1 MSVTKSAKAAVKR
14 VIKSALPTYRREA
27 ALSKR
32 LIADIE
38 QLGFERLRQRHANFQ
53 DNSRKYL
60 QLHDYFPEAVRLAGR
75 LGVLSSKP
83 MSMLD
88 IGCGSGY
95 FLFVGKRSG
104 HEVVGLD
111 LPDNPLYNDSVQ
123 LLGIPR
129 VAHRVEKFQPL
140 PDFGK
145 PLDLITAFSICFD
158 LHATEDVWGPEEWK
172 FFLDDCRSRLNPG
185 GRIFL
190 NFNPATTRDFRFV
203 PDKVATFLRSLPG
216 GTLTSSKEFF
226 TLVRA

>member
-1 MSVTKSAKAAVKR
+1 MSVTKTAKSVVKK
-14 VIKSALPTYRREA
+14 VIKSALPTYRRES

-32 LIADIE
+32 LVADIE
-38 QLGFERLRQRHANFQ
+38 QLGFERVRQQHSAFQ

-60 QLHDYFPEAVRLAGR
+60 QLQEYFPEAVRLAGR
-75 LGVLSSKP
+75 LGLLDSKP
-83 MSMLD
+83 LRVLD

-95 FLFVGKRSG
+95 FLYVAKRSG
-104 HEVVGLD
+104 HDVIGLD

-129 VAHRVEKFQPL
+129 VANRVEKFQPL

-145 PLDLITAFSICFD
+145 PFDLITAFSVCFD
-158 LHATEDVWGPEEWK
+158 LHSTENVWGPDEWK
-172 FFLDDCRSRLNPG
+172 FFLNDCRSRLNPN
-185 GRIFL
+185 GRVFL

-203 PDKVATFLRSLPG
+203 PDKVAAFLRSLPEG
-216 GTLTSSKEFF
+216 NLTASKEFF